1 MDFLHLINVRRAIS
15 ALQGQ
20 NIGVLYKTR
29 DCHQTKGIMLLQH
42 DFRININSPSY
53 GYNKKRVTN
62 TGQRGFLLPEWQQ
75 YVALSDWKQILIFPP
90 WFSVI
95 PRKISAYLRTDSSSG
110 ANTRIMEAFNNIL
123 NINNLRLRDI
133 LSLCKKHH
141 FGMRNGPF
149 QGLKSTISHP
159 NIGFF
164 ACWNGLFRKAK
175 WIFSSYVKGY
185 VKWLFGLKEP
195 LFYRF

>member
-1 MDFLHLINVRRAIS
+1 MTSGSILIHRVTVTIKN
-15 ALQGQ
+15 
-20 NIGVLYKTR
+20 
-29 DCHQTKGIMLLQH
+29 
-42 DFRININSPSY
+42 
-53 GYNKKRVTN
+53 RVTN

-110 ANTRIMEAFNNIL
+110 ANTRIMEGFNNIL

-141 FGMRNGPF
+141 SIIRYGPY
-149 QGLKSTISHP
+149 QGLKCTISYLYMGL
-159 NIGFF
+159 IVW
-164 ACWNGLFRKAK
+164 WNGQYQNVIRFISDYAIGYMKDL
-175 WIFSSYVKGY
+175 YVK
-185 VKWLFGLKEP
+185 KRP
-195 LFYRF
+195 QIRPI